1 MIFNVKG
8 VRIQAETKEQ
18 AYKLAKMLG
27 LDKH

>member
-1 MIFNVKG
+1 MTFNVKG
-8 VRIQAETKEQ
+8 VIIQADTKEQ